1 MTAKM
6 HMTPKGLKPCK
17 AVQKACKYSHHYQP
31 ADEFKA
37 VALSQ
42 AVLDMLTDGFQTVHD
57 REVEA
62 DSSSSAERLKVLA
75 KDPEF
80 LVRLSVAGNKHTPGD
95 VLVALASERRELR
108 WAAASNPSCPATLVK
123 DLSKRDDWVLAKVL
137 LQRSDL
143 TPKDRNRLV
152 ESLSD

>member
-17 AVQKACKYSHHYQP
+17 ATQKACKYSHHYQP
-31 ADEFKA
+31 ADEFRA
-37 VALSQ
+37 TQLSQ
-42 AVLDMLTDGFQTVHD
+42 AVLDMLTEGFQTVAA
-57 REVEA
+57 REQEA
-62 DSSSSAERLKVLA
+62 DTTSSGERLRVLA

-80 LVRLSVAGNKHTPGD
+80 LVRLSVAGNKSTPGD
-95 VLVALASERRELR
+95 VLSSLASERRELR

-123 DLSKRDDWVLAKVL
+123 ELSKRNDWVLAKVL
-137 LQRSDL
+137 LQRNDL
-143 TPKDRNRLV
+143 TPKDRSRLV